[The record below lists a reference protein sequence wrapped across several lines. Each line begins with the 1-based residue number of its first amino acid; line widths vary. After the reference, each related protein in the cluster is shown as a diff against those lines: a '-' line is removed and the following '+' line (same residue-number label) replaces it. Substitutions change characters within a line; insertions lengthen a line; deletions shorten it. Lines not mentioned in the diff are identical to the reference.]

1 MFSDSDLICS
11 DLFFSSS
18 ISLRRLVADA
28 SSSSY
33 DIERR
38 RLPRAPL
45 RNGAGEATIEG
56 AMAGADD
63 EIVWPL
69 TGNDD
74 LIAAG
79 LAPEDDD
86 DTHDDV
92 AALFGIDVGGGPA
105 APIDLDG
112 SGREG
117 DRSGQQRWRRGNDNW
132 DLGLLQWLSFICC
145 W

>member
-1 MFSDSDLICS
+1 
-11 DLFFSSS
+11 
-18 ISLRRLVADA
+18 
-28 SSSSY
+28 
-33 DIERR
+33 
-38 RLPRAPL
+38 
-45 RNGAGEATIEG
+45 
-56 AMAGADD
+56 MAGADD